1 MNSLLKSAAFVATIL
16 GASATNL
23 RLGVNDMEIQEINK
37 FANTLGGVGS
47 GAGLES
53 DAAISACAKATG
65 AWNHTVTLK
74 ATSEKEFNA
83 VTLPDGNKL
92 NANTFEELKQSAAAA
107 MNVSITTATKLHA
120 TAVGMCTDIKND
132 RKKHISADENLLNND
147 IGPLIKKL
155 SELKCVD
162 SYDDAKTAPSDVTTE
177 GEAAT
182 SDGEAAM
189 TGGEAAMLES
199 FVEVDANVTAQCAI
213 LSNKITVLLGLSEQ
227 RSSTTTTDASIMTQ
241 FGTFVARVSEE
252 KIHMLTLFNTCM
264 TTASTLFHTEKKA
277 ATDQNKTEVDNA
289 KAIQTKAD
297 GELVSTLDS
306 LMQENTK
313 SVDAKATEM
322 KEMCLHEIVP
332 EDLHEIVP
340 EDLHEIVPEDPHES
354 VPPEDPPVDSDQNCN
369 AILSRNA
376 AQHCN
381 RLTVGEWCIENTKST
396 AIATVATKNTR
407 SVPARAFIMPSITLF
422 ELLPNV
428 RDLLP
433 KIAADAGDLPELRLP
448 HFQLGQYPLLN
459 VSGLTLASVADIKLP
474 GIPLGD
480 FPGID
485 LPVGSPFAGLNLPS
499 ITVANYPRIST
510 IGGLAQ
516 VPPVVAATTLAPQSN
531 GNTPYPQS
539 NGDTPAMQI
548 NGNTLVPQSTLQQE
562 LDALR
567 TTTDEDH
574 ARIATLEEKVVQQE
588 LDALR
593 TTTDEDHARIATL
606 EEELAADGATP
617 ATRTNGNTPP
627 PQTKQSAKA
636 AEQKQWVHK
645 TAASKPSSTD
655 ESSAVG
661 EERGSTNSENN
672 NQAETPNKGATSD
685 SSLTKGI
692 LIAISVALVGGVMVA
707 LCVLYVKKSKEH
719 ARRRLMMGAG
729 GENDLNK
736 QSIPNLDSSDVSDPG
751 WTDQELESDVESQLA
766 IQEQGK

>member
-1 MNSLLKSAAFVATIL
+1 MTDATTKGFKIGQTIQIGNEERTITGIGDSDRGRRRRRLLSDNTITLDRALDEAHAIGETIVVVVKEAPTVAGAPEQGTIDET
-16 GASATNL
+16 SAT
-23 RLGVNDMEIQEINK
+23 GTVETQD
-37 FANTLGGVGS
+37 
-47 GAGLES
+47 ES
-53 DAAISACAKATG
+53 
-65 AWNHTVTLK
+65 
-74 ATSEKEFNA
+74 E
-83 VTLPDGNKL
+83 
-92 NANTFEELKQSAAAA
+92 
-107 MNVSITTATKLHA
+107 
-120 TAVGMCTDIKND
+120 
-132 RKKHISADENLLNND
+132 
-147 IGPLIKKL
+147 
-155 SELKCVD
+155 
-162 SYDDAKTAPSDVTTE
+162 TTE
-177 GEAAT
+177 GEAAMT
-182 SDGEAAM
+182 GGEAAM

-227 RSSTTTTDASIMTQ
+227 RSSTTTTDAPIMTQ

-277 ATDQNKTEVDNA
+277 ATDRNKTEVENA

-340 EDLHEIVPEDPHES
+340 EDPHES
-354 VPPEDPPVDSDQNCN
+354 VPPENLPVTVDSDQNCN
-369 AILSRNA
+369 AILSKNA

-422 ELLPNV
+422 ELLPHV

-459 VSGLTLASVADIKLP
+459 VSGLTLAFVADIKLP

-480 FPGID
+480 FPGTD

-574 ARIATLEEKVVQQE
+574 ARIATLEE
-588 LDALR
+588 
-593 TTTDEDHARIATL
+593 
-606 EEELAADGATP
+606 ELAADGATP

-636 AEQKQWVHK
+636 AEQKQGVHK

-692 LIAISVALVGGVMVA
+692 LIGISVALVGG
-707 LCVLYVKKSKEH
+707 
-719 ARRRLMMGAG
+719 
-729 GENDLNK
+729 
-736 QSIPNLDSSDVSDPG
+736 
-751 WTDQELESDVESQLA
+751 
-766 IQEQGK
+766 